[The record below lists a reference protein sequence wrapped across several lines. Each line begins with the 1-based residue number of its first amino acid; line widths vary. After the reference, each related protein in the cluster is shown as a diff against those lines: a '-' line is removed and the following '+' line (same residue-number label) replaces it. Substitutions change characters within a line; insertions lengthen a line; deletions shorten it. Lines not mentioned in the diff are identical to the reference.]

1 MRRARLQR
9 RHGLTAQPFS
19 SVAEAIRSV
28 VAFHATDPATVYL
41 GLAARLAPGPAEN
54 LSAEVFGSGNFVKTH
69 AMRRTVFVVSR
80 ADVPKLRAAVVLDL
94 AAKERRAIL
103 QLLTSADLGEAWL
116 KSVTDSI
123 CAVLA
128 DGVPRSGAALGKLE
142 PRLTQQVRAPG
153 RASAKW
159 VSVGSRVL
167 GLLAMDGQ
175 IERGGP
181 VGSWQS
187 NQVTWLRSAD
197 SAPVDRTAACEWL
210 LASYLTQYGPATLED
225 MAWWTGWGKGLLTRT
240 LTQIDARPV
249 EFEHGGTGMVF
260 SDDAAADGLVDTGR
274 AVLLPSLDP
283 SVMGWK
289 HRDWYL
295 DPSMAARLIDRT
307 GNIGPT
313 VWWGGAVVGG
323 WGQDARRIVR
333 WEPLAPLTASARTAI
348 AAEADRVMHFL
359 AGRTV
364 SPRFRTPLEQHLAA
378 QAGTE

>member
-1 MRRARLQR
+1 M
-9 RHGLTAQPFS
+9 
-19 SVAEAIRSV
+19 
-28 VAFHATDPATVYL
+28 VAFHATDPATVHL
-41 GLAARLAPGPAEN
+41 GLAARLAPG
-54 LSAEVFGSGNFVKTH
+54 SAESLSDDLFGSGNFVKMH

-80 ADVPKLRAAVVLDL
+80 ADVPMLRAAVVLDL
-94 AAKERRAIL
+94 AVKERRAIL

-167 GLLAMDGQ
+167 GLLAMEGQ
-175 IERGGP
+175 IERGSP
-181 VGSWQS
+181 MGSWQS
-187 NQVTWLRSAD
+187 NQVSWLRSTD
-197 SAPVDRTAACEWL
+197 SAPVDRAAACAWL
-210 LASYLTQYGPATLED
+210 LAGYLAQYGPATLED
-225 MAWWTGWGKGLLTRT
+225 MAWWTGWGKALLTRT
-240 LTQIDARPV
+240 LAQIDTRTV
-249 EFEHGGTGMVF
+249 ELEHGRTGMVLLG
-260 SDDAAADGLVDTGR
+260 DVAEDGLVDTGR

-295 DPSMAARLIDRT
+295 DPAMADSLIDRT
-307 GNIGPT
+307 GNVGPT

-323 WGQDARRIVR
+323 WGQDAQGIVR
-333 WEPLAPLTASARTAI
+333 WESLVALTAAARTAI
-348 AAEADRVMHFL
+348 ADEADRVMHFL
-359 AGRTV
+359 AGRKV
-364 SPRFRTPLEQHLAA
+364 SPRFRTPLEQYLAA
-378 QAGTE
+378 TAQAETE